1 MRVLGAVQPAVSI
14 RACRSEQVETVE
26 DVLAVL
32 QYLPAQ
38 PFAHEEEGQPHGQQL
53 DAERQGL
60 FLQLGDGL
68 DEAEH
73 DAHHR
78 GHDDGRQ
85 GKDHDQIQGLDG
97 IIDGKFHVTGVV
109 LHAPAIAAVLLRDEV
124 LSLRR
129 SLGEETYQYALQRGR
144 YQLGGVRRFFQ
155 WRDTDLPL
163 AERCALHGTMALLL
177 IAGLWPEDVALRVRD
192 RLPALPATAVL
203 PSLTEEEC
211 HELWRGVKKLLLKEV
226 APSWAPC
233 FD

>member
-1 MRVLGAVQPAVSI
+1 MHKQFFA
-14 RACRSEQVETVE
+14 
-26 DVLAVL
+26 DVLVRRPVL
-32 QYLPAQ
+32 WQRLLQANLPEGGPRLPDVCREQLGRAADSLWAWLQQRPLTHGLPVSASGAAGPLPFWDYAEESRRLALLPA
-38 PFAHEEEGQPHGQQL
+38 PALLEL
-53 DAERQGL
+53 CR
-60 FLQLGDGL
+60 
-68 DEAEH
+68 
-73 DAHHR
+73 
-78 GHDDGRQ
+78 
-85 GKDHDQIQGLDG
+85 
-97 IIDGKFHVTGVV
+97 VTGVV
-109 LHAPAIAAVLLRDEV
+109 LHAPAIAAILLRDEV

-129 SLGEETYQYALQRGR
+129 SLGEETYQYAMQRGR